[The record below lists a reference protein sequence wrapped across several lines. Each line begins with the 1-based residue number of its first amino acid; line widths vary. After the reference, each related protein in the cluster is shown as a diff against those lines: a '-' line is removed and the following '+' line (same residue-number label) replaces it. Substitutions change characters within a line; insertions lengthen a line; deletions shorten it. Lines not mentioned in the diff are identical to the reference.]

1 MDASSG
7 STQEAGYVLID
18 RMWRMI
24 EVMGG
29 RLERLSEQHNKEAIL
44 IAPKDFL
51 AIKEQMVFAV
61 HRLAFLEL
69 VTKGLSEMEKSDA
82 RAYAKFIESK
92 RELEDMDIEEL
103 RVLLR

>member
-24 EVMGG
+24 EVMGN
-29 RLERLSEQHNKEAIL
+29 RLQACKNGDDPIIYYANDLRAVKQ
-44 IAPKDFL
+44 
-51 AIKEQMVFAV
+51 QMVFAA